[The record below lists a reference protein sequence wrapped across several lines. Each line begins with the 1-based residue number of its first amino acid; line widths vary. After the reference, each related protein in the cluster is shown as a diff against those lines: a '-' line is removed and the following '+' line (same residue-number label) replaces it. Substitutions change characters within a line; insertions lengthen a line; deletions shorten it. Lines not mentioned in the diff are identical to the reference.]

1 MQARCRQV
9 AGGAGVQLVSY
20 FTTRHDMLNRN
31 ATTLDALPAAGFLR
45 QTDLVGVDPV
55 SPEQADA
62 NRAKGTGVKRA
73 RAGRRG
79 LLPFSDSTL
88 WRKVVAHE
96 FPAPV
101 KLSDRVTAWRVEDV
115 RAWMQALGQAG
126 A

>member
-1 MQARCRQV
+1 MQASCRQI
-9 AGGAGVQLVSY
+9 AGCLGARMESY
-20 FTTRHDMLNRN
+20 FTTKHDTMRH
-31 ATTLDALPAAGFLR
+31 APTTLDALPAAGFLR

-115 RAWMQALGQAG
+115 RAWMQSLGQ
-126 A
+126 